1 MKKSLLV
8 LVMVAAN
15 ASSLLSQAPAP
26 KPAAK
31 RTVAPRPNLLNP
43 ATLKKQAP
51 PVYRARFTTTRG
63 DFVIEVT
70 RAWAPLGADRFY
82 NLVRN
87 GFYDDAAFFR
97 VVPGFVV
104 QFGIPA
110 KPAVARAWYQA
121 RVADDPVAQSN
132 QRGYVTFATSGPNSR
147 TTQIFINYGDNA
159 GLDPQGFAPFGMVVQ
174 GMDIVDSLNSEYG
187 QQPNQGRITNEGKA
201 YLDKEFPRL
210 DVIKTAVIVGEAPP
224 ATRVIPKPLPKATNP
239 AAKPPPTPAA
249 KTP

>member
-1 MKKSLLV
+1 MTIRRLAVACLTAALALAVASAAVAQPTAALKNPASLTET
-8 LVMVAAN
+8 
-15 ASSLLSQAPAP
+15 APA
-26 KPAAK
+26 KYKVKFDTSAG
-31 RTVAPRPNLLNP
+31 V
-43 ATLKKQAP
+43 
-51 PVYRARFTTTRG
+51 
-63 DFVIEVT
+63 FVIEVT
-70 RAWAPLGADRFY
+70 RDWAPLGADRFY